1 MAFCADYS
9 RLAGEQLFGTVRPTK
24 AWLLVEHTGR
34 WVRSADDFLSA
45 SAPGAMGRLKSLFPT
60 LRAGF
65 LRWNGSASESLAGY
79 LAISR
84 DCGSALYP
92 LRLRHIEDLDHI
104 DWDLVQ
110 SNEPVRELVILVC
123 THGTHDLCCSK
134 LGHATFQAMFAAIR
148 PAGGASVWQT
158 SHVGGCRFAPN
169 VVVLPQGI
177 VYGRVRVEDCVALG
191 ASIRSGRVL
200 TRLLRGR
207 SCYSKPVQAAE
218 YFLREQLRET
228 GDLRLLTSEE
238 QPGGEWTIVFQR
250 ETGRATIRITAARSP
265 LQTFKSCSSSELS
278 VRDEFRLI
286 ECQPESGWT
295 REIRAVSEKALA
307 SSAT

>member
-1 MAFCADYS
+1 MGPQRGRFSSAMSPSAMAQVKS
-9 RLAGEQLFGTVRPTK
+9 R
-24 AWLLVEHTGR
+24 
-34 WVRSADDFLSA
+34 
-45 SAPGAMGRLKSLFPT
+45 FPT

-65 LRWNGSASESLAGY
+65 LRRTRSSSEWLGGY

-84 DCGSALYP
+84 DCGSALYS
-92 LRLRHIEDLDHI
+92 LRLRHLENLDHI

-110 SNEPVRELVILVC
+110 RNDPVLEPLILVC
-123 THGTHDLCCSK
+123 THGTHDLCCAK
-134 LGHATFQAMFAAIR
+134 FGHATYQAMCAAIR

-177 VYGRVRVEDCVALG
+177 VYGRVRVEDCVALA

-218 YFLREQLRET
+218 YFLREQLCET
-228 GDLRLLTSEE
+228 GDLRLLTSAEL
-238 QPGGEWTIVFQR
+238 PGGEWTVVFQR
-250 ETGRATIRITAARSP
+250 DTGRATIRIAVAKSAI
-265 LQTFKSCSSSELS
+265 QTFKSCSSSELFS
-278 VRDEFRLI
+278 RGEFRLI
-286 ECQPESGWT
+286 ECQPDSGWT
-295 REIRAVSEKALA
+295 AETRAPSVETLA
-307 SSAT
+307 SSVT